1 MTAHSRRATFRNV
14 ERPKPRG
21 HTRAHLSAM
30 LSKDEADAQSLLTA
44 FVDGVPDVRARMRL
58 RMLAKLILPRL
69 GLNHE
74 TATCYGAL
82 AGQASLAATKDVS
95 E

>member
-14 ERPKPRG
+14 ERPRPRG
-21 HTRAHLSAM
+21 HTRAHLTAI
-30 LSKDEADAQSLLTA
+30 LSKDEADAQALLTA
-44 FVDGVPDVRARMRL
+44 FVDDVPEPRARMRL
-58 RMLAKLILPRL
+58 RMLVKLILPRL

-82 AGQASLAATKDVS
+82 AGQASLAATKGAS